1 MMQTEYLSEKMIDD
15 ADKGEG
21 KPPLLRMSDG
31 KTILFEPL
39 AIAQVLSENKLGFY
53 GPDSI

>member
-1 MMQTEYLSEKMIDD
+1 MMQTEYLSEKMID

-31 KTILFEPL
+31 ETILFEPL